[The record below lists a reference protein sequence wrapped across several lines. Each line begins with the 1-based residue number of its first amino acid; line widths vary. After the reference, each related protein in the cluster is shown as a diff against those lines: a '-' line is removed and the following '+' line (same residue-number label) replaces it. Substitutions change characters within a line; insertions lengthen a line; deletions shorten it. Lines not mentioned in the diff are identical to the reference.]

1 MSNVTTTVRPSFS
14 TASNP
19 TIYNVN
25 LTVAGT
31 EYPQL
36 LNNAV
41 KKILIRVRDG
51 GATLR
56 LAFVSGNTST
66 VYVTIPRGA
75 NYFEENLD
83 LSGVTIYL
91 QSDVS
96 AKVAE
101 ILEWT

>member
-25 LTVAGT
+25 LVLAGN
-31 EYPQL
+31 EYSQV

-41 KKILIRVRDG
+41 KKLLIRVRTGD
-51 GATLR
+51 ATLR
-56 LAFVSGNTST
+56 LAFVSGNTNT
-66 VYVTIPRGA
+66 VYVTVPRGT

-96 AKVAE
+96 ARVAE

>member
-25 LTVAGT
+25 LILAGT
-31 EYPQL
+31 EYSQV

-41 KKILIRVRDG
+41 KKILIRVRTGDS
-51 GATLR
+51 TLR
-56 LAFVSGNTST
+56 LAFVSGNTNT
-66 VYVTIPRGA
+66 VYVTVPKGA

-96 AKVAE
+96 ARVAE